1 MKRKNMQKIEDFRPE
16 GILARS
22 ISERRYNVADI
33 ARITQIRP
41 KIDLDERIEI
51 ELPVWWRGDR
61 PERYHVSIRDAL
73 AERLEIAAAL
83 FFRDD
88 MWAKKPSA
96 NKVAGRISQIK
107 SSSGELLRTLGL
119 GTKSRSNPSLIPYS
133 LMSRLALHAGF
144 GRDGT
149 EKVKAAA
156 SEIKK
161 LHDWAEREL
170 WLMDA
175 RAKGEKRANGGV
187 KYAGDTAFNAFLLE
201 LGEIWKTVLGG
212 TARVS
217 FIGEGSKHKGKPCG
231 EFFKFIAACLSPL
244 QIEKKLQ
251 SDRALGSRLR
261 RLFNQ
266 SKGREIP
273 QGK

>member
-1 MKRKNMQKIEDFRPE
+1 
-16 GILARS
+16 
-22 ISERRYNVADI
+22 
-33 ARITQIRP
+33 
-41 KIDLDERIEI
+41 
-51 ELPVWWRGDR
+51 
-61 PERYHVSIRDAL
+61 
-73 AERLEIAAAL
+73 
-83 FFRDD
+83 
-88 MWAKKPSA
+88 
-96 NKVAGRISQIK
+96 
-107 SSSGELLRTLGL
+107 
-119 GTKSRSNPSLIPYS
+119 
-133 LMSRLALHAGF
+133 MSRLALHAGF

-156 SEIKK
+156 AEIKK

-175 RAKGEKRANGGV
+175 RAKREKRSNEGV

-231 EFFKFIAACLSPL
+231 EFFKFIAACLNPL

-266 SKGREIP
+266 SKGQEIP
-273 QGK
+273 KGK